1 MADKQLLPKPKGK
14 GKGGKRHLLLYGSLA
29 VLAAGGIWL
38 YTQSKKKKPPGT
50 QTATPTTQATGGAY
64 STSPAVGTL
73 ASQVP
78 QFVNQTYVNP
88 TPPQVTQTTNI
99 TNKPPAPPPP
109 PHRGDDDDEDRRRK
123 INRGGGPPPSGW
135 KGPHPGPHPH
145 TFVPSPGP
153 HVHPPIQPRPPT
165 QHGKQPKVAF

>member
-1 MADKQLLPKPKGK
+1 MADSKPLFPKAKKGK
-14 GKGGKRHLLLYGSLA
+14 KGKNRHLLLYGG
-29 VLAAGGIWL
+29 LAAAAAVGIFF
-38 YTQSKKKKPPGT
+38 YTQNKKKPGT

-99 TNKPPAPPPP
+99 TNKPYPAPRPVHITINQEDEDHRRKRGGVPPPP
-109 PHRGDDDDEDRRRK
+109 
-123 INRGGGPPPSGW
+123 GW
-135 KGPHPGPHPH
+135 KGPHPG
-145 TFVPSPGP
+145 
-153 HVHPPIQPRPPT
+153 HPPWHSHPMVPAPLP
-165 QHGKQPKVAF
+165 GKVHR

>member
-1 MADKQLLPKPKGK
+1 MADIFPKGKGK
-14 GKGGKRHLLLYGSLA
+14 GKGGKHTVLLFGGLA

-38 YTQSKKKKPPGT
+38 YTRSKAKKAPGT

-88 TPPQVTQTTNI
+88 TPPAITQTTNI
-99 TNKPPAPPPP
+99 TNKPPPPPRP
-109 PHRGDDDDEDRRRK
+109 PHITIGEDEDHRRK
-123 INRGGGPPPSGW
+123 VARGGGPPPSGW
-135 KGPHPGPHPH
+135 KGPHHGSPPPVRTHP
-145 TFVPSPGP
+145 VIPSPA
-153 HVHPPIQPRPPT
+153 
-165 QHGKQPKVAF
+165 PKVHR